1 MFKLIKYELIG
12 KYKSFGILAAIS
24 IILNLALMSRLGVW
38 PNAAIVFLSFFILGS
53 AGVVLLIWCIGLFG
67 EDLYGDK
74 GYLTYILPKKGY
86 SILGSKLITSL
97 IFYIIIYIITGLF
110 IVYFIG
116 NATNIQMGLD
126 SLGIRITVT
135 KLFFIILTF
144 MCIQAIALLMQI
156 YFAISLTRMAVAKKR
171 GGKFAAFVVFIII
184 SIISGFITYALQHL
198 FPQEISL
205 NVING
210 FTFNMTNSSSELLIN
225 NGIIPF
231 NISVLIFNI
240 VIFWVWF
247 FLSAYIIESKVD
259 L

>member
-12 KYKSFGILAAIS
+12 KYKSFAMLVAIS
-24 IILNLALMSRLGVW
+24 IILNLALISRLDVW
-38 PNAAIVFLSFFILGS
+38 PNGAIVFLSFFISGLV
-53 AGVVLLIWCIGLFG
+53 GVVLLIWCIGLFG

-86 SILGSKLITSL
+86 SILASKLITSL
-97 IFYIIIYIITGLF
+97 IFYAIIYIITGLF

-116 NATNIQMGLD
+116 TATNIQMELD

-135 KLFFIILTF
+135 KLFIIIITF

-156 YFAISLTRMAVAKKR
+156 YFAIALTRMAVAKKR

-184 SIISGFITYALQHL
+184 SIINGFIAYGLQQL

-210 FTFNMTNSSSELLIN
+210 FTFNVTNSSSQVLLN

-231 NISVLIFNI
+231 NIATFIFNI
-240 VIFWVWF
+240 LLFFLWF
-247 FLSAYIIESKVD
+247 FLSAYIIEKKVD

>member
-12 KYKSFGILAAIS
+12 KYKSFAMLVAIS
-24 IILNLALMSRLGVW
+24 IILNLALMSRLDVW
-38 PNAAIVFLSFFILGS
+38 PNGAIVFLSFFISGLS
-53 AGVVLLIWCIGLFG
+53 GVVLLIWCIGLFG

-86 SILGSKLITSL
+86 SILVSKLITSL
-97 IFYIIIYIITGLF
+97 IFYAIIYIITGLF

-126 SLGIRITVT
+126 SIGIRLSVT
-135 KLFFIILTF
+135 KLFFIILTC
-144 MCIQAIALLMQI
+144 MCIQVITMLMQI
-156 YFAISLTRMAVAKKR
+156 YFAIALTRMAIAKKR

-184 SIISGFITYALQHL
+184 SAVNGFITYGLQHL

-205 NVING
+205 NIING
-210 FTFNMTNSSSELLIN
+210 FTFNMTNSSSQVLLN
-225 NGIIPF
+225 KGIIPF
-231 NISVLIFNI
+231 NIATFVFSI
-240 VIFWVWF
+240 VIFFVWF
-247 FLSAYIIESKVD
+247 FLTAYIIENKVD